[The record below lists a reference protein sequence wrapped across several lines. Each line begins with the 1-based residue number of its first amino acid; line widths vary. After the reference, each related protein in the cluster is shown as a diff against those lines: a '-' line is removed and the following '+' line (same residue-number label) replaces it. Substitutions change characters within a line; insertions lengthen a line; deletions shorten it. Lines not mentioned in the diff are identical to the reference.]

1 MVFRMATVTERIQT
15 GTPTFSVEFF
25 PPKNDEGEATLWS
38 TIRAIEPLDP
48 AFVSV
53 TYGAGGSSR
62 DRTIRTTGRIATD
75 TTLTAM
81 AHLTAVDAS
90 LEDLR
95 QVIGS
100 YAAAGITNVL
110 AIRGDPPGDKDA
122 EWVPHPAGLAY
133 SEELVHMLGRLGD
146 FCTGVAAFP
155 YLHPRSDDEDSDTRF
170 FVQKVKAGA
179 EFAIT
184 QMFYDADEFLR
195 MRDRIA
201 AAGCDIPIMP
211 GLMPVTTP
219 KSAERGAD
227 FSGAPLP
234 PAMLERLEP
243 LADDAAAYRD
253 AGIDLC
259 VELSQRMY
267 DEGVGNIHYIS
278 MNRSPAV
285 IDVVQR
291 LGVAATR

>member
-1 MVFRMATVTERIQT
+1 MATVTERIQR
-15 GTPTFSVEFF
+15 GVPTFSVEFF
-25 PPKNDEGEATLWS
+25 PPKNDEGEATLWR
-38 TIRAIEPLDP
+38 TIRDLEPLDP

-100 YAAAGITNVL
+100 YLAAGISNVL

-122 EWVPHPAGLAY
+122 DWVPHPAGLSY
-133 SEELVHMLGRLGD
+133 TEELVHMVRRLGD
-146 FCTGVAAFP
+146 FCVGVAAFP
-155 YLHPRSDDEDSDTRF
+155 YLHPRSVDEDTDTRYF
-170 FVQKVKAGA
+170 IQKVKAGA

-184 QMFYDADEFLR
+184 QMFYDADQFLR

-201 AAGCDIPIMP
+201 AAGCEIPIMP

-219 KSAERGAD
+219 RSAERGAD

-234 PAMLERLEP
+234 AAMLERLEP
-243 LADDAAAYRD
+243 LAEDATGYRE

-259 VELSQRMY
+259 VELSQRMF
-267 DEGVGNIHYIS
+267 DEGVENIHYIS

-285 IDVVQR
+285 VDVVQR
-291 LGVAATR
+291 LGIAARPGS

>member
-1 MVFRMATVTERIQT
+1 MPTVTERIQR
-15 GTPTFSVEFF
+15 GTPTFSAEFF
-25 PPKNDEGEATLWS
+25 PPKDDEGEATLWR
-38 TIRAIEPLDP
+38 TIRDLESLDP

-62 DRTIRTTGRIATD
+62 DRTIRTTGRIATE

-90 LEDLR
+90 IDSLR
-95 QVIGS
+95 HVIGS
-100 YAAAGITNVL
+100 FAAAGISNVL

-122 EWVPHPAGLAY
+122 EWVPHPAGLKY
-133 SEELVHMLGRLGD
+133 SDELVHMLGRLGD
-146 FCTGVAAFP
+146 FCIGVAAFP
-155 YLHPRSDDEDSDTRF
+155 YLHPRSEDVDSDTRF
-170 FVQKVKAGA
+170 FLQKVKAGA

-184 QMFYDADEFLR
+184 QMFYDGDQFLR

-211 GLMPVTTP
+211 GLMPITTP

-234 PAMLERLEP
+234 AYITERLAP
-243 LADDAAAYRD
+243 YADSPESHRA

-259 VELSQRMY
+259 VELSQRLF
-267 DEGVGNIHYIS
+267 DEGVTNIHYIS

-285 IDVVQR
+285 VDVVQR
-291 LGVAATR
+291 LGLADAA

>member
-1 MVFRMATVTERIQT
+1 MATVTERIQR
-15 GTPTFSVEFF
+15 GVPTFSVEFF
-25 PPKNDEGEATLWS
+25 PPKNDEGEATLWR
-38 TIRAIEPLDP
+38 TIRDLEPLDP

-100 YAAAGITNVL
+100 YLAAGISNVL

-122 EWVPHPAGLAY
+122 DWVPHPGGLSY
-133 SEELVHMLGRLGD
+133 TEELVHMVRRLGD
-146 FCTGVAAFP
+146 FCVGVAAFP
-155 YLHPRSDDEDSDTRF
+155 YLHPRSVDEDTDTSF
-170 FVQKVKAGA
+170 FIQKVKAGA

-184 QMFYDADEFLR
+184 QMFYDADQFLR

-201 AAGCDIPIMP
+201 AAGCNIPIMP

-234 PAMLERLEP
+234 PAMLEKLEP
-243 LADDAAAYRD
+243 LAEDQKGYRE

-259 VELSQRMY
+259 AELSQRMFA
-267 DEGVGNIHYIS
+267 EGVENIHYIS

-285 IDVVQR
+285 VDVVQR
-291 LGVAATR
+291 LGLAARPGS

>member
-1 MVFRMATVTERIQT
+1 MATVTERIQR

-25 PPKNDEGEATLWS
+25 PPKDDEGEATLWR
-38 TIRAIEPLDP
+38 TVRNLEPLDP

-62 DRTIRTTGRIATD
+62 DRTIRTTGRIATE

-90 LEDLR
+90 IESLR
-95 QVIGS
+95 HVIGA
-100 YAAAGITNVL
+100 YAAAGISNVL

-122 EWVPHPAGLAY
+122 EWVPHPAGLSY
-133 SEELVHMLGRLGD
+133 SEDLVHMLGRLGE
-146 FCTGVAAFP
+146 FCVGVAAFP

-195 MRDRIA
+195 MRDRID
-201 AAGCDIPIMP
+201 AAGCHVPIMP
-211 GLMPVTTP
+211 GLMPLTTV

-234 PAMLERLEP
+234 RYVTERLEP
-243 LADDAAAYRD
+243 YADDPEGHRD

-285 IDVVQR
+285 VDVVQR
-291 LGVAATR
+291 LGTARSPGS

>member
-1 MVFRMATVTERIQT
+1 MLRMATVTERIRR

-25 PPKNDEGEATLWS
+25 PPKDDEGEATLWS

-62 DRTIRTTGRIATD
+62 DRTIRTTGRIATE

-90 LEDLR
+90 LDDLR

-122 EWVPHPAGLAY
+122 EWVPHPAGLQY
-133 SEELVHMLGRLGD
+133 SDELVHMLARLGQ

-155 YLHPRSDDEDSDTRF
+155 YLHPRSEDADSDTRF
-170 FVQKVKAGA
+170 FLQKVKAGA

-201 AAGCDIPIMP
+201 AAGCDIPIIP

-234 PAMLERLEP
+234 AAMVERLEP
-243 LADDAAAYRD
+243 YVDDASAYRE

-291 LGVAATR
+291 LGVAARPA

>member
-1 MVFRMATVTERIQT
+1 MLFR
-15 GTPTFSVEFF
+15 
-25 PPKNDEGEATLWS
+25 
-38 TIRAIEPLDP
+38 
-48 AFVSV
+48 
-53 TYGAGGSSR
+53 SR
-62 DRTIRTTGRIATD
+62 
-75 TTLTAM
+75 
-81 AHLTAVDAS
+81 
-90 LEDLR
+90 
-95 QVIGS
+95 
-100 YAAAGITNVL
+100 
-110 AIRGDPPGDKDA
+110 
-122 EWVPHPAGLAY
+122 
-133 SEELVHMLGRLGD
+133 RLGD
-146 FCTGVAAFP
+146 FCCGVAAFP
-155 YLHPRSDDEDSDTRF
+155 YLHPRSVDEDSDTRF
-170 FVQKVKAGA
+170 FIQKVKAGA

-184 QMFYDADEFLR
+184 QMFYDADQFLR

-234 PAMLERLEP
+234 KAMLERLEP
-243 LADDAAAYRD
+243 LADDAAGYRD

-285 IDVVQR
+285 LDVVQR
-291 LGVAATR
+291 LGVAASR

>member
-1 MVFRMATVTERIQT
+1 MATVMDRIQR

-25 PPKNDEGEATLWS
+25 PPKNDEGERTLWNTVRS
-38 TIRAIEPLDP
+38 LEPLDP

-62 DRTIRTTGRIATD
+62 DRTVRTTGRIATE

-90 LEDLR
+90 MEDLR
-95 QVIGS
+95 HVIGS
-100 YAAAGITNVL
+100 YAEAGIQNVL
-110 AIRGDPPGDKDA
+110 AIRGDPPNDKDA
-122 EWVPHPAGLAY
+122 EWVPHAAGLQY
-133 SEELVHMLGRLGD
+133 TEELVHMVRRLGN
-146 FCTGVAAFP
+146 FCVGVAAFP
-155 YLHPRSDDEDSDTRF
+155 YLHPRSEDEETDTRF
-170 FVQKVKAGA
+170 FLQKVKAGA

-184 QMFYDADEFLR
+184 QMFYDADQFLR

-211 GLMPVTTP
+211 GLMPITNP
-219 KSAERGAD
+219 KAMERGAD
-227 FSGAPLP
+227 FSGAALP
-234 PAMLERLEP
+234 KVMQERLEP
-243 LADDAAAYRD
+243 LVDDTAAFRE

-259 VELSQRMY
+259 AELSQKMY

-278 MNRSPAV
+278 MNRHPAV
-285 IDVVQR
+285 VDVVRR
-291 LGVAATR
+291 LGVAAG